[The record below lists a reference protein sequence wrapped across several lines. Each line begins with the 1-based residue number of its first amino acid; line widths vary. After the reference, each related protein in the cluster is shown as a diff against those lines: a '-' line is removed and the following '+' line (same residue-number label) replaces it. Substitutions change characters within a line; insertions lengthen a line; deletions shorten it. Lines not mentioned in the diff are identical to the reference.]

1 MDLVIIWIRV
11 LGWVVLR
18 LVRCDVFRFWL
29 GYLVGLVV
37 VGGRMG
43 SASYWLVLGV
53 VHGVVATG
61 SFVFWVLIMF
71 AVSVL

>member
-18 LVRCDVFRFWL
+18 LVGCDVFRFWL

-43 SASYWLVLGV
+43 SASY
-53 VHGVVATG
+53 
-61 SFVFWVLIMF
+61 
-71 AVSVL
+71 